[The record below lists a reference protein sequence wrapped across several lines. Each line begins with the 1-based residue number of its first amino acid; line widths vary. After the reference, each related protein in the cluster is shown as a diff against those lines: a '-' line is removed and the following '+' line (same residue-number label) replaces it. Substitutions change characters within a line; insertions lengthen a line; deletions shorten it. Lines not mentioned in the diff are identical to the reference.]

1 MTATGTTRVPAI
13 EGWFT
18 TGEDGSSPALL
29 GSRCTVC
36 GTYAFPAEQSFCR
49 NPDCTSTVFDT
60 VELSRRGRIWSYTDA
75 RYQPPPPYVAAD
87 PYVPFCLAAVELA
100 AEKLVVMGQVV
111 PGVTV
116 DDLTV
121 GDEVELVIDTLYSED
136 DTDSL
141 VWKWRPFSGATGAAA
156 APGSSDGE
164 ALT

>member
-1 MTATGTTRVPAI
+1 MAGTTQVPAV

-18 TGEDGSSPALL
+18 TGEDGAAPALL
-29 GSRCTVC
+29 GSRCTSA
-36 GTYAFPAEQSFCR
+36 GRSPSRPRRSYCR
-49 NPDCTSTVFDT
+49 NPDCASTSFET

-116 DDLTV
+116 DDLAV

-136 DTDSL
+136 GSDYL
-141 VWKWRPFSGATGAAA
+141 VWKWRPLATAGDAA
-156 APGSSDGE
+156 GGE
-164 ALT
+164 G

>member
-1 MTATGTTRVPAI
+1 MAGTTQVPAI
-13 EGWFT
+13 DGWFT
-18 TGEDGSSPALL
+18 TGAGDGDAGSPSAPALL
-29 GSRCTVC
+29 GSRCTGC
-36 GTYAFPAEQSFCR
+36 GTYAFPSERSFCR
-49 NPDCTSTVFDT
+49 NPDCSSTTFET

-136 DTDSL
+136 GTDYL
-141 VWKWRPFSGATGAAA
+141 VWKWRPLGDG
-156 APGSSDGE
+156 DGE
-164 ALT
+164 AGAVVGAS

>member
-1 MTATGTTRVPAI
+1 MAGTGATQVPAI
-13 EGWFT
+13 DGWFT
-18 TGEDGSSPALL
+18 TGEGGGGAGPALL
-29 GSRCTVC
+29 GSRCSEC

-49 NPDCTSTVFDT
+49 NPDCSSTGFER

-75 RYQPPPPYVAAD
+75 RYQPPAPYVAAD

-121 GDEVELVIDTLYSED
+121 GDEVELVIDTLYSEEG
-136 DTDSL
+136 TDYL
-141 VWKWRPFSGATGAAA
+141 VWKWRPISMGQA
-156 APGSSDGE
+156 
-164 ALT
+164 

>member
-1 MTATGTTRVPAI
+1 MTTTDANATRVPAI

-18 TGEDGSSPALL
+18 TGDDGTAPALL
-29 GSRCTVC
+29 GSRCTEC
-36 GTYAFPAEQSFCR
+36 GTYAFPAESKYCG
-49 NPDCTSTVFDT
+49 NPDCGSTTFDT

-75 RYQPPPPYVAAD
+75 RYQPPAPYVAAD

-121 GDEVELVIDTLYSED
+121 GDEVELVVDTLYSED
-136 DTDSL
+136 GTDYL
-141 VWKWRPFSGATGAAA
+141 VWKWSPVGLATTSDASSG
-156 APGSSDGE
+156 GE
-164 ALT
+164 A